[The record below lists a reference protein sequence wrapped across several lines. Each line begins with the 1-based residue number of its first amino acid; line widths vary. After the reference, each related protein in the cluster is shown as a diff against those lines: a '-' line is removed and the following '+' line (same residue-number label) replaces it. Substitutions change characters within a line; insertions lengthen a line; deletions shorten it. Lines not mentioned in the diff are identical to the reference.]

1 MLGGREDRVG
11 GLEVVALEAAHARL
25 GDAATQ
31 IDILARALG
40 NSAPAR
46 IARDVDHR
54 CEGPVYAF
62 GRSFG
67 GRNSRC
73 LFNGLQVPTRRLAA
87 RDGKDGAVAV
97 DPVIAEEQGEFQPR
111 LQTGKGSRWE
121 RDVPNVWSC
130 V

>member
-1 MLGGREDRVG
+1 MDVAQRAFRNVGGAIVASRLRGAIGGEMLGGREDRVG

-46 IARDVDHR
+46 IARDVDPR
-54 CEGPVYAF
+54 CAGPVYAF

-67 GRNSRC
+67 GSNSRC
-73 LFNGLQVPTRRLAA
+73 LFNGLQVPHRRLPA
-87 RDGKDGAVAV
+87 R
-97 DPVIAEEQGEFQPR
+97 
-111 LQTGKGSRWE
+111 E
-121 RDVPNVWSC
+121 RKNAG
-130 V
+130 

>member
-67 GRNSRC
+67 GRNSRSEEHTSELQSLMRISYAVFC
-73 LFNGLQVPTRRLAA
+73 LKKKKKYN
-87 RDGKDGAVAV
+87 
-97 DPVIAEEQGEFQPR
+97 
-111 LQTGKGSRWE
+111 
-121 RDVPNVWSC
+121 
-130 V
+130 